1 MADNSEE
8 FDFAAA
14 SKAEIDK
21 AKEDQKKQKQT
32 SFEEEVDAYL
42 VEKYPLEYVEDASGK
57 RQYNPESNRYRR
69 EGKPEAEQVVA
80 RRRAREHIAANPE
93 LQKTYDNIQGVY
105 SQSGDNDLSK
115 QMRLKVEADFP
126 PPNESPPIGK
136 KWEIKSWKKDASIL
150 APGQKAP
157 PAYPIWGLGND
168 PSDPRLAQA
177 QPRPSPKPSRK
188 RPKRK
193 KKKPKPLLGVEFDE
207 QAFLWDHIQY
217 IHNEEPTAANIA
229 AQKERRPLLG
239 DDYEP
244 NVHADEMSSQT
255 FPFEYKNFIQLTSDD
270 PSTTNNKLWGF
281 GADSLNDLT
290 TTQLSSLIPLMR
302 IYKVIEGEDGKPRHI
317 DFPFNKFTTMQSIL
331 DSKENR
337 GTDAGLIGIDW
348 EDTGQTPAESGLS
361 FKGQIQLR
369 FQSLEGIFK
378 ERMVDGEKISF
389 GDLLYLKGALGRSL
403 EPSKDIEQL
412 APGWYIGSEL
422 EPSQNCP
429 KVVESI
435 NMEIGWTI
443 PDSPEL
449 NLDKNNLKDA
459 LKLLRR
465 TYTLTI
471 FNQEIDITDNGDVG
485 LRLDFT
491 AGIDGRSLSTMSDLL
506 QLDVN
511 NLSDNDDVDFQIAEL
526 RGQQFELEEKI
537 SDSTQQQRRERTKK
551 KAATNKVTQKRIQG
565 RINKMIADQ
574 KEYQAEIKTLDSEI
588 SSVAFSRLLTT
599 LTTGLNK
606 DGSSRV
612 KYIDLTKDAI
622 DIYKHILDAA
632 ARKYKES
639 KDASKDRQKEII
651 DLVRTVRQEHHADML
666 GELPENW
673 LNEMGANIKNPLS
686 LADKTPTQ
694 QSATTTKENKPSSLF
709 IQAPTPQIVEGNY
722 RIHYVFL
729 GDIIEAAMSILYDPR
744 TTKKNALGRK
754 KAGKCPIVQ
763 EAIKVIL
770 GPFTF
775 PDPWSGDTQK
785 RDLAD
790 IPVSLSYFNAWW
802 YNKAIG
808 KNRKNYFLR
817 TFLSDLCR
825 ELLNNVVSPKRYGG
839 MPGKAPLFQVTPYT
853 CPAAHPLNE
862 KWKNT
867 KNRPKQRMKVSDLMP
882 GGRFGYKPGY
892 QTKFSDWLYL
902 YGTNADMSRTS
913 HFDGD
918 MEEDAKIYLPHFFT
932 GANKGII
939 KSIKFQ
945 KTKLP
950 GLTEAM
956 IARAYNQNEGK
967 KVKSNLIFTSRY
979 DSTVTLFGNPAYKPG
994 MYIYIDPRSMG
1005 VGISSSFRDR
1015 VENDLGIGGYYLIY
1029 RVRHKISDG
1038 EYTTELQVKMHFGI
1052 REILGKRAESKK
1064 KKNKA

>member
-1 MADNSEE
+1 MAGDNKK

-14 SKAEIDK
+14 SKADIRK
-21 AKEDQKKQKQT
+21 TKEGQKKQKQT

-42 VEKYPLEYVEDASGK
+42 VEKYPLEYFEDASGK
-57 RQYNPESNRYRR
+57 KQYNPESNRYRR

-80 RRRAREHIAANPE
+80 RRRAREEIASNPE
-93 LQKTYDNIQGVY
+93 LQKAYDNIQGVY
-105 SQSGDNDLSK
+105 SQSGDNKLSK
-115 QMRLKVEADFP
+115 RMMLQVEADFP
-126 PPNESPPIGK
+126 PPNKKPPIGK

-157 PAYPIWGLGND
+157 PAYPIWGLGD
-168 PSDPRLAQA
+168 DTDDPRLSQA
-177 QPRPSPKPSRK
+177 QPKPAPKPSRT
-188 RPKRK
+188 RRKRK
-193 KKKPKPLLGVEFDE
+193 KKKPKPLLGIEFNE
-207 QAFLWDHIQY
+207 QAFLWDHIGY
-217 IHNEEPTAANIA
+217 IHNDHAHGSKDAPTDRSD
-229 AQKERRPLLG
+229 EFVLPLRG
-239 DDYEP
+239 YEGA
-244 NVHADEMSSQT
+244 HR
-255 FPFEYKNFIQLTSDD
+255 YKNFIQLTSDD

-290 TTQLSSLIPLMR
+290 TAQLSSLMPFMR
-302 IYKVIEGEDGKPRHI
+302 IYKVIEGEDGKPKHI

-389 GDLLYLKGALGRSL
+389 GDLLYLKGALGRSSD
-403 EPSKDIEQL
+403 PSKDIDQL

-449 NLDKNNLKDA
+449 NLEKNNLKDA

-511 NLSDNDDVDFQIAEL
+511 NLSDNDDTDFKIAEL
-526 RGQQFELEEKI
+526 RGEQFGLEEKI
-537 SDSTQQQRRERTKK
+537 SDSTQQQRREKAKK
-551 KAATNKVTQKRIQG
+551 KAATNKVTKKRIQKRIDKSIEQ
-565 RINKMIADQ
+565 Q
-574 KEYQAEIKTLDSEI
+574 KEYQAKIKTLDAEI

-599 LTTGLNK
+599 INTGINK
-606 DGSSRV
+606 DGTSRV
-612 KYIDLTKDAI
+612 KHINLTKDAI
-622 DIYKHILDAA
+622 NIYKHILDAA
-632 ARKYKES
+632 ARKYKEG
-639 KDASKDRQKEII
+639 KTANDERKKQIL
-651 DLVRTVRQEHHADML
+651 DLIRTVREEHHVDML

-673 LNEMGANIKNPLS
+673 LGGLNKNIPNPAS
-686 LADKTPTQ
+686 LPDKTPTPNNVDPKQ
-694 QSATTTKENKPSSLF
+694 KEGSSPFSQKL
-709 IQAPTPQIVEGNY
+709 TPQTTNGTY
-722 RIHYVFL
+722 TIHYVFL

-744 TTKKNALGRK
+744 ITTKNALGRK
-754 KAGKCPIVQ
+754 KAGKCPIVK

-775 PDPWSGDTQK
+775 PDPWSGESEK

-825 ELLNNVVSPKRYGG
+825 ELLNNVVSPERYGG
-839 MPGKAPLFQVTPYT
+839 MPGKPPLFQVTPYT
-853 CPAAHPLNE
+853 CPKSHPLNKE
-862 KWKNT
+862 WKNSPG
-867 KNRPKQRMKVSDLMP
+867 KPKPRMKISDLMK
-882 GGRFGYKPGY
+882 GGRHRYEPGY
-892 QTKFSDWLYL
+892 QSEFSDWLYL

-913 HFDGD
+913 HFNGN

-950 GLTEAM
+950 GMTEAM

-967 KVKSNLIFTSRY
+967 KIKSNLIFTSRY

-1005 VGISSSFRDR
+1005 IGLGSNFRDR

-1029 RVRHKISDG
+1029 RVKHKISDG

-1052 REILGKRAESKK
+1052 REILGKRANDKK

>member
-105 SQSGDNDLSK
+105 SQSGDNKLSK
-115 QMRLKVEADFP
+115 RMMLQVEADFP
-126 PPNESPPIGK
+126 PPNKKPPIGK

-157 PAYPIWGLGND
+157 PAYPIWGLGDD
-168 PSDPRLAQA
+168 PSDPRLVQA
-177 QPRPSPKPSRK
+177 QPKTSSKPSRT
-188 RPKRK
+188 RRKRK
-193 KKKPKPLLGVEFDE
+193 KKKPKPLLGIEFNE
-207 QAFLWDHIQY
+207 QAFLWDHIGY
-217 IHNEEPTAANIA
+217 IHNGHAHGSKDAPTDRSD
-229 AQKERRPLLG
+229 EFVLPLRG
-239 DDYEP
+239 YEGA
-244 NVHADEMSSQT
+244 HR
-255 FPFEYKNFIQLTSDD
+255 YKNFIQLTSDD

-290 TTQLSSLIPLMR
+290 TAQLSSLIPFMR
-302 IYKVIEGEDGKPRHI
+302 IYKVIEGEGGKPKHI

-337 GTDAGLIGIDW
+337 GTDAGLVGIDW

-389 GDLLYLKGALGRSL
+389 GDLLYLKGALGS
-403 EPSKDIEQL
+403 SIEKQK
-412 APGWYIGSEL
+412 PKIEKQKPEL
-422 EPSQNCP
+422 VPINPAGNCP
-429 KVVESI
+429 NVVESI

-465 TYTLTI
+465 TYSLTI

-506 QLDVN
+506 NLDVN
-511 NLSDNDDVDFQIAEL
+511 NLNPLEVDKNDELSVKYSERYSRAIDVTTSEFQATKL
-526 RGQQFELEEKI
+526 RKEK
-537 SDSTQQQRRERTKK
+537 RT
-551 KAATNKVTQKRIQG
+551 ATNKVTKKRVQKRIDKLIEQ
-565 RINKMIADQ
+565 Q
-574 KEYQAEIKTLDSEI
+574 KEYQADIKTLDSEI
-588 SSVAFSRLLTT
+588 SSIAFSRLLTT
-599 LTTGLNK
+599 INTGINK

-612 KYIDLTKDAI
+612 KHINLNMDAI
-622 DIYKHILDAA
+622 NIYKHMLDWNAS
-632 ARKYKES
+632 KYKEGKEES
-639 KDASKDRQKEII
+639 KERKEKILE
-651 DLVRTVRQEHHADML
+651 LVRTAREEYRDDML
-666 GELPENW
+666 DYLPENW
-673 LNEMGANIKNPLS
+673 LGGLNKNIPNPAS
-686 LADKTPTQ
+686 LPDKTPTPNNVDPKQ
-694 QSATTTKENKPSSLF
+694 KEGSSPFSQKL
-709 IQAPTPQIVEGNY
+709 TPQTTNGTY
-722 RIHYVFL
+722 TIHYVFL

-744 TTKKNALGRK
+744 ITKKNALGRK
-754 KAGKCPIVQ
+754 KAGKCPIVK

-775 PDPWSGDTQK
+775 PDPWTGESKK

-802 YNKAIG
+802 YNKVIG

-825 ELLNNVVSPKRYGG
+825 ELLNNVVSPERYGG
-839 MPGKAPLFQVTPYT
+839 MPGKPPLFQVTPYT
-853 CPAAHPLNE
+853 CPKSHPLNKE
-862 KWKNT
+862 WKNSPG
-867 KNRPKQRMKVSDLMP
+867 KPKPRMKISDLMK
-882 GGRFGYKPGY
+882 GGRHRYEPGY
-892 QTKFSDWLYL
+892 QSEFSDWLYL

-913 HFDGD
+913 HFNGN

-950 GLTEAM
+950 GMTEAM
-956 IARAYNQNEGK
+956 IARATNQNEGK
-967 KVKSNLIFTSRY
+967 KIKSNLIFTSRY

-1005 VGISSSFRDR
+1005 IGLGSNFRDR

-1029 RVRHKISDG
+1029 RVKHKISDG

-1052 REILGKRAESKK
+1052 REILGKRANDKK